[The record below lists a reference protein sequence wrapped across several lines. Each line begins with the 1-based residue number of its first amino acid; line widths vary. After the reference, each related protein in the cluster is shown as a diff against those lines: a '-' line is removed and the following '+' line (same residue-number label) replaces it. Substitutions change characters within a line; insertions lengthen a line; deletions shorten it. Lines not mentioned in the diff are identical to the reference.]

1 MFTAVAY
8 AFRDQLYADPTST
21 LGYQGLSDIDDLDH
35 DLDLDGEH
43 SETSEFE
50 SSGGGGGGGGG
61 ATSAT
66 SIPGGQAFAIRT
78 RSTDL
83 SRDI

>member
-8 AFRDQLYADPTST
+8 AFRDELYADPTST
-21 LGYQGLSDIDDLDH
+21 LGYQGLSDIDDLDQ
-35 DLDLDGEH
+35 DGEH
-43 SETSEFE
+43 SETSELE
-50 SSGGGGGGGGG
+50 SSGLGGG